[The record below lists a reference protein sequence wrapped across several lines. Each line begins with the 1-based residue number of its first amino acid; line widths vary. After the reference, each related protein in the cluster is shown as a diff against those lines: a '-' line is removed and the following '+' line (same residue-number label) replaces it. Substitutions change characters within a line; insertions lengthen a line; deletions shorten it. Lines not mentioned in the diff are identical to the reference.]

1 MTRVAA
7 LLALALCAAGP
18 ALAQDRTKLPLVAM
32 LRVNTADTVEPMAT
46 KFRTALA
53 ALGQVDGRDIRLE
66 ARLADGHAER
76 LPELARSL
84 VAEGPAVIVTAG
96 DPATRAAQQA
106 TRSIPIVVIADD
118 LVDGKFIASL
128 ARPGGNIT
136 GVSILATELDAKKLE
151 MLKLILPA
159 GRRFGVLG
167 EAASGSPARLRAI
180 KEAAQTLGVE
190 LQVVEVREPADFAAA
205 FASFR
210 AGGTDAIDILSS
222 PLLFGSREELAR
234 LSLAN
239 TLPAICQFRE
249 MVDAGCIASYG
260 SSLPDAYIMLAALTD
275 KVLKGAQPA
284 NIPAQQP
291 TRFELVINQKA
302 ARALGIEIPPPILV
316 RADEII
322 E

>member
-1 MTRVAA
+1 MRRVAA
-7 LLALALCAAGP
+7 LLALALCAAVP
-18 ALAQDRTKLPLVAM
+18 ALAQDRATLPLVAM

-53 ALGQVDGRDIRLE
+53 ALGQVDGRNIRLE
-66 ARLADGHAER
+66 SRLAEGHAER
-76 LPELARSL
+76 LPELAKSL
-84 VAEGPAVIVTAG
+84 VAEGPAIIVTAG

-106 TRSIPIVVIADD
+106 TRSIPIVALADD
-118 LVDGKFIASL
+118 LVDLGAVASL

-151 MLKLILPA
+151 ILKLILPA

-167 EAASGSPARLRAI
+167 DAASSSPVRLRAT

-190 LQVVEVREPADFAAA
+190 LQIVEANSPADFAPA

-210 AGGTDAIDILSS
+210 AAGTEAIDILSS
-222 PLLFGSREELAR
+222 PLLFGAREQLAR
-234 LSLAN
+234 LSLEN
-239 TLPAICQFRE
+239 KLPAICQFRE

-260 SSLPDAYIMLAALTD
+260 SRLPDAYIILAALTD

-284 NIPAQQP
+284 NTPAQQP
-291 TRFELVINQKA
+291 TRFELVINQEA
-302 ARALGIEIPPPILV
+302 ALALGIEIPPAILV

>member
-1 MTRVAA
+1 
-7 LLALALCAAGP
+7 
-18 ALAQDRTKLPLVAM
+18 
-32 LRVNTADTVEPMAT
+32 
-46 KFRTALA
+46 
-53 ALGQVDGRDIRLE
+53 
-66 ARLADGHAER
+66 
-76 LPELARSL
+76 
-84 VAEGPAVIVTAG
+84 
-96 DPATRAAQQA
+96 
-106 TRSIPIVVIADD
+106 
-118 LVDGKFIASL
+118 
-128 ARPGGNIT
+128 
-136 GVSILATELDAKKLE
+136 
-151 MLKLILPA
+151 
-159 GRRFGVLG
+159 VLG

-234 LSLAN
+234 LSLEN
-239 TLPAICQFRE
+239 KLPAICQFRE

-260 SSLPDAYIMLAALTD
+260 SSLPDAYIMLAGLTD

>member
-1 MTRVAA
+1 MRRVAA
-7 LLALALCAAGP
+7 VLALSLGAAVP
-18 ALAQDRTKLPLVAM
+18 ALAQDRTTLPLVAM
-32 LRVNTADTVEPMAT
+32 LRVNTPDTVEPGAT
-46 KFRTALA
+46 MFRTALA
-53 ALGQVDGRDIRLE
+53 ALGHVDGRDIRLE
-66 ARLADGHAER
+66 SRLAEGHAER
-76 LPELARSL
+76 LPELAKSL
-84 VAEGPAVIVTAG
+84 AAEGPAVIVTAG

-106 TRSIPIVVIADD
+106 TRSIPIVALADD
-118 LVDGKFIASL
+118 LVDAKFIANL
-128 ARPGGNIT
+128 AKPGGNVT

-151 MLKLILPA
+151 MLKLILPGA
-159 GRRFGVLG
+159 RRFGVLG
-167 EAASGSPARLRAI
+167 EAASGSPARLRAV

-190 LQVVEVREPADFAAA
+190 LQIVEVHSPADFAAA
-205 FASFR
+205 FASLR
-210 AGGTDAIDILSS
+210 AGGTEAIDIVSS

-234 LSLAN
+234 LSLEN
-239 TLPAICQFRE
+239 KLPAICQFRE

-275 KVLKGAQPA
+275 KVLKGAQPSD
-284 NIPAQQP
+284 IPAQQP